1 MFQELKKVQLPFL
14 EKKKKKALSGKL
26 KRNGVELKT
35 NSVVFDKAFYV
46 LQPSAHIKNNQ

>member
-1 MFQELKKVQLPFL
+1 MKSLYRSHVLGIEKSLASFPW
-14 EKKKKKALSGKL
+14 KKKKKALSGKL

-46 LQPSAHIKNNQ
+46 L